1 MFKSGEC
8 DGLTVFHRNKGDKM
22 SKYKLVEVMRGDD
35 WIPRNAILFN
45 SNGSLLVIDGIDKQL
60 DDEYEAEYSI
70 YYPQWRE
77 IKEPTWKPFP
87 DNESMG
93 HLKDCWF
100 RFKDNTRQFRTEK
113 YDPDHYNVFYILGK
127 WWSKEDLFEKAE
139 VLTNGK
145 WQPVGVL
152 DNIQKQD

>member
-1 MFKSGEC
+1 
-8 DGLTVFHRNKGDKM
+8 M
-22 SKYKLVEVMRGDD
+22 SKYKLVEVMRCND
-35 WIPRNAILFN
+35 WVKRNAIHFN
-45 SNGSLLVIDGIDKQL
+45 NDGSVWVVNDTTIQL
-60 DDEYEAEYSI
+60 DDTFNAHDTSFFC
-70 YYPQWRE
+70 QWRE
-77 IKEPTWKPFP
+77 IQQPVWKPFP

-145 WQPVGVL
+145 WQPVGLEV
-152 DNIQKQD
+152 